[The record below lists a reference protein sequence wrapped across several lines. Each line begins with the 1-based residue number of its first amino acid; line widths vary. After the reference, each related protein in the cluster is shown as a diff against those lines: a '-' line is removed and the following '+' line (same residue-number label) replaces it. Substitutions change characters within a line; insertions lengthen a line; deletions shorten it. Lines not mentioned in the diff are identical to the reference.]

1 MAANKPNNSKTSR
14 SPRWPTAAALFAAA
28 LMLVLA
34 AWSFGGRQSS
44 QPNGGNQ
51 LAFRPNEPAAAPPN
65 GLYADDATAAGQSP
79 TSIRAYNVRPEHL
92 PQTLAELRRVYQSNP
107 AVQLSADQRTS
118 RILVKAPAAV
128 HAQLAARF
136 NPVQAAPSVAAPSQ
150 TEPTAQNNT
159 ADVAPRIAT
168 RHVVA
173 LNHTGWTEIHD
184 ALRQIW
190 GEKLPAA
197 VDQEGQ
203 VVRLE
208 LPLGPGETV
217 TLAFDRQ
224 TRQVEIQGPTEAATA
239 WSQLIRALDRPAR
252 AANQQT
258 QVVAL
263 RNAQRQKVQAAL
275 AAFQQDAAAKD
286 DNAQLQ
292 PGPNGAAAN
301 QPDAANEAPPDD
313 DQNLAPGDASP
324 IGPVQVEFLEGLDVI
339 IIRGNP
345 RDVERVAK
353 IIEDI
358 ERLSVVTTPEIR
370 VYQLAHVN
378 NEALASLIAPLYD
391 QVLQA
396 RQGRVSITALGK
408 PNALLLIGRADS
420 VEAVVALI
428 QQLDRPVPPATQLHV
443 FQLQHQSAIV
453 AEDTIRQFYEERGGL
468 GPQIRVLSDFR
479 SNAVIV
485 QAAPR
490 DMAEI
495 AALVRKIDVVRAKSV
510 NEVRVF
516 RLTNSL
522 AEDLALVL
530 QQAIQG
536 DETTRGGL
544 TGGLQGAL
552 TGQGGTTQ
560 NQPRAPGQGL
570 GQQLQPTRSAILTLK
585 TLDPAGQQ
593 ILRSGILA
601 DVRVTADLRANA
613 LVVTGPPENMELIG
627 ELIRQLD
634 QLPSAEAQ
642 LKVFTI
648 INADATSLVQ
658 VLEDLFGQQGGAGQT
673 TQQVGLEESI
683 VPLRFSVDQRT
694 NSIIV
699 SGAGSD
705 LEVVE
710 AILLRLDESDIDERK
725 NTVYRLNNAPAV
737 DVANAVN
744 EFLRSQREVQQ
755 IAPEGTSPFEQIE
768 REVIV
773 VPEPVNNSL
782 IISATPRY
790 YDEIMRLI
798 QDLDKRPPMVM
809 IQVMIAEVRLN
820 DFDEMGFE
828 LGVQDSLLF
837 DRSTVLTAMNDVL
850 DPGFNFN
857 NQDLGNS
864 SSAASVA
871 TRDHFAPQVLSSF
884 GVSRTNSDLGYGG
897 LVISGGNDEVSILI
911 RALQDDRRVDILSR
925 PQVMTL
931 DNQPA
936 FIQVGQ
942 RVPRIV
948 SSQVV
953 EGAVINST
961 TLENVGIILGVT
973 PRISPDGLVVME
985 IDAEKSRLGAEEDGI
1000 PISINANGQVIRSP
1014 IIDTI
1019 VAQTTVSAVSGQTV
1033 ILGGLITKDDQLIAR
1048 RVPYLSEIPIVG
1060 SLFRFDTAD
1069 HRRSELLFIMTP
1081 YVVRDEGDVEMIK
1094 QMESQRMSWCLS
1106 DVVAIHGDV
1115 NLSSNGNSHVACWDH
1130 GPTKVIYPDLLPTVP
1145 EPLEI
1150 APPEPLPA
1158 PQIEPPLTPNPTPP
1172 PVPAPGNTNTLMLR
1186 PTPLDAPPP
1195 DQSARYTTAP
1205 PPSIPAGANQW
1216 QTVAPTS
1223 YQGPT
1228 QQVYSS
1234 GAWQRLNV
1242 QQR

>member
-1 MAANKPNNSKTSR
+1 MMRALLMEKRNQHTMAVNKPKNSHANR
-14 SPRWPTAAALFAAA
+14 SPRWPTIAVLVAAALI
-28 LMLVLA
+28 LVLA
-34 AWSFGGRQSS
+34 AWSFGGHRRV
-44 QPNGGNQ
+44 QPGGGNQ
-51 LAFRPNEPAAAPPN
+51 LAFRTNEAAPAPAN
-65 GLYADDATAAGQSP
+65 EMYADDAAAAAHAP
-79 TSIRAYNVRPEHL
+79 TSIRAYNVRSDL
-92 PQTLAELRRVYQSNP
+92 LQQTLAELQQAYRSNP
-107 AVQLSADQRTS
+107 AVQLSADQRTN
-118 RILVKAPAAV
+118 RILVNAPAEV

-136 NPVQAAPSVAAPSQ
+136 MSVQAMPAVATESQSGPDSPNNDSAPHAVA
-150 TEPTAQNNT
+150 
-159 ADVAPRIAT
+159 

-173 LNHTGWTEIHD
+173 LNHIGWPEVHD

-190 GEKLPAA
+190 GPKLPDA
-197 VDQEGQ
+197 VDQNGQ

-208 LPLGPGETV
+208 LPLGPGEAV
-217 TLAFDRQ
+217 NLAFDRQ
-224 TRQVEIQGPTEAATA
+224 TKQVEIQGRTEAAAA
-239 WSQLIRALDRPAR
+239 WSQLIRALDRPGH

-258 QVVAL
+258 HVVPL

-275 AAFQQDAAAKD
+275 AAFQQDDGAQDAD
-286 DNAQLQ
+286 DQ
-292 PGPNGAAAN
+292 P
-301 QPDAANEAPPDD
+301 QPDANDAAGNQPEAV
-313 DQNLAPGDASP
+313 DQNLIPGAGGT

-378 NEALASLIAPLYD
+378 NEALAALIAPLYD
-391 QVLQA
+391 QVLQS

-420 VEAVVALI
+420 VDAVVALI

-443 FQLQHQSAIV
+443 FQLQHLSAIV
-453 AEDTIRQFYEERGGL
+453 AENTIRQFYEERGGL
-468 GPQIRVLSDFR
+468 GPQTQVLSDYR
-479 SNAVIV
+479 SNALIV

-495 AALVRKIDVVRAKSV
+495 AALIQKIDVVRAKSV

-536 DETTRGGL
+536 DETARGGFA
-544 TGGLQGAL
+544 GGLPGAL
-552 TGQGGTTQ
+552 TGQGGATQ
-560 NQPRAPGQGL
+560 NQPRAPGQG
-570 GQQLQPTRSAILTLK
+570 QQLQQARSAILTLK

-648 INADATSLVQ
+648 INADAVSLVQ

-673 TQQVGLEESI
+673 GQQLGPEESI

-790 YDEIMRLI
+790 YEEIMRLV

-857 NQDLGNS
+857 NQPLGNS

-884 GVSRTNSDLGYGG
+884 GVSRTNNDLGYGG

-948 SSQVV
+948 SSQIVD
-953 EGAVINST
+953 GAVINST

-985 IDAEKSRLGAEEDGI
+985 IDAEKSRLGAEDDGI

-1033 ILGGLITKDDQLIAR
+1033 ILGGLITKDDSVIAR

-1060 SLFRFDTAD
+1060 SLFRFDSAD

-1130 GPTKVIYPDLLPTVP
+1130 GPTKVIYPDLLPTAP

-1158 PQIEPPLTPNPTPP
+1158 PQIQPSLTPNPTPNP
-1172 PVPAPGNTNTLMLR
+1172 TPVPAPGNTNSIMLR
-1186 PTPLDAPPP
+1186 P
-1195 DQSARYTTAP
+1195 
-1205 PPSIPAGANQW
+1205 
-1216 QTVAPTS
+1216 
-1223 YQGPT
+1223 
-1228 QQVYSS
+1228 
-1234 GAWQRLNV
+1234 NV
-1242 QQR
+1242 QQQ

>member
-1 MAANKPNNSKTSR
+1 
-14 SPRWPTAAALFAAA
+14 
-28 LMLVLA
+28 
-34 AWSFGGRQSS
+34 
-44 QPNGGNQ
+44 
-51 LAFRPNEPAAAPPN
+51 
-65 GLYADDATAAGQSP
+65 
-79 TSIRAYNVRPEHL
+79 
-92 PQTLAELRRVYQSNP
+92 
-107 AVQLSADQRTS
+107 
-118 RILVKAPAAV
+118 
-128 HAQLAARF
+128 
-136 NPVQAAPSVAAPSQ
+136 
-150 TEPTAQNNT
+150 
-159 ADVAPRIAT
+159 
-168 RHVVA
+168 
-173 LNHTGWTEIHD
+173 
-184 ALRQIW
+184 
-190 GEKLPAA
+190 
-197 VDQEGQ
+197 
-203 VVRLE
+203 
-208 LPLGPGETV
+208 
-217 TLAFDRQ
+217 
-224 TRQVEIQGPTEAATA
+224 
-239 WSQLIRALDRPAR
+239 
-252 AANQQT
+252 
-258 QVVAL
+258 
-263 RNAQRQKVQAAL
+263 
-275 AAFQQDAAAKD
+275 
-286 DNAQLQ
+286 
-292 PGPNGAAAN
+292 
-301 QPDAANEAPPDD
+301 
-313 DQNLAPGDASP
+313 
-324 IGPVQVEFLEGLDVI
+324 
-339 IIRGNP
+339 
-345 RDVERVAK
+345 
-353 IIEDI
+353 
-358 ERLSVVTTPEIR
+358 
-370 VYQLAHVN
+370 
-378 NEALASLIAPLYD
+378 
-391 QVLQA
+391 
-396 RQGRVSITALGK
+396 LGK

-420 VEAVVALI
+420 IEAVVALI
-428 QQLDRPVPPATQLHV
+428 QQLDRPVPPATQLRV
-443 FQLQHQSAIV
+443 FQLKHLSAIV
-453 AEDTIRQFYEERGGL
+453 AEDTIRRFYEERGGL

-490 DMAEI
+490 DVAEI
-495 AALVRKIDVVRAKSV
+495 AALIQKIDVVRAKSV

-516 RLTNSL
+516 RLANSL

-536 DETTRGGL
+536 DEAGRGGL
-544 TGGLQGAL
+544 GGGLAGAL
-552 TGQGGTTQ
+552 TGQGAAAQ
-560 NQPRAPGQGL
+560 AQPRAPGQG
-570 GQQLQPTRSAILTLK
+570 QQPLQGRSAILTLK

-601 DVRVTADLRANA
+601 DVRVTADVRANA
-613 LVVTGPPENMELIG
+613 LVVTGPPDNMELIG

-648 INADATSLVQ
+648 VNADAVSLVQ
-658 VLEDLFGQQGGAGQT
+658 VLEDLFGQQGGAGQAG
-673 TQQVGLEESI
+673 QQLGLEESI
-683 VPLRFSVDQRT
+683 IPLRFSVDQRT

-725 NTVYRLNNAPAV
+725 NTVYRLNNAPAA
-737 DVANAVN
+737 DVANAIN

-790 YDEIMRLI
+790 YEEIMRLV

-820 DFDEMGFE
+820 DVDEMGFE

-837 DRSTVLTAMNDVL
+837 DRSAVVTAINNVTDNL
-850 DPGFNFN
+850 DPGFLFN
-857 NQDLGNS
+857 NQPLGNS
-864 SSAASVA
+864 AEAASVA

-884 GVSRTNSDLGYGG
+884 GVSRTNNDLGYGG

-942 RVPRIV
+942 RVPRIT

-1000 PISINANGQVIRSP
+1000 PISISANGQVIRSP

-1048 RVPYLSEIPIVG
+1048 RVPYLSEIPIIG
-1060 SLFRFDTAD
+1060 SIFRFDSAS
-1069 HRRSELLFIMTP
+1069 HIRSELLFIMTP

-1106 DVVAIHGDV
+1106 DVVSIHGDV
-1115 NLSSNGNSHVACWDH
+1115 NLSSNGNSHVACWDD
-1130 GPTKVIYPDLLPTVP
+1130 GPTTVIYPDLLPTAP

-1150 APPEPLPA
+1150 APPQPLPA
-1158 PQIEPPLTPNPTPP
+1158 PQFGLPPTSAPAPVLTPTPTPTP
-1172 PVPAPGNTNTLMLR
+1172 TPALTPGNVNSIKLR
-1186 PTPLDAPPP
+1186 PTPLDVPLDAPPP
-1195 DQSARYTTAP
+1195 NQAARYTTAP
-1205 PPSIPAGANQW
+1205 LVAAPADAHPW
-1216 QTVAPTS
+1216 QMVVPAS
-1223 YQGPT
+1223 YQSPIP
-1228 QQVYSS
+1228 QVYQS
-1234 GAWQRLNV
+1234 GAWQRVNA